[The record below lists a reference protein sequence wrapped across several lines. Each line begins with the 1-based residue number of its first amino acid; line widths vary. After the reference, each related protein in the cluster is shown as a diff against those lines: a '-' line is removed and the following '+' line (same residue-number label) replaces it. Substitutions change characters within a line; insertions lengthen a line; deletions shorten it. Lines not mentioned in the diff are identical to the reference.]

1 MDRGSVNEP
10 VVFGGVRVVPGD
22 LILGDDDGLV
32 AIPAGE
38 LAAQLPAALAMVRAE
53 AAWEARLAGGETT
66 LEVFNVP
73 PAAIR
78 LAGSQHRRA
87 QPLVD
92 LGHDAAPVGEAG
104 RRLMQQHPQTLDRDI
119 AATTRRGQQTGLQWR
134 IDQVGDDGR
143 SGQRVQRISSGGWP
157 VMPRLVQLTS
167 RAVSRS
173 ASPASAQATTSTG
186 PMAASS
192 PARAAARA
200 SVRLASRSAG
210 TPASSRATA
219 TARAAPPAPS
229 TRTAPCSG
237 RQSGACWRRLARK
250 PRPSLFSP
258 RVRPSGWTSTVFTAP
273 ILAAIGSS
281 SSTRRQ
287 AASLCG
293 TVTFQPRKPRRG
305 NARKASSTSSGRT
318 GSGT

>member
-1 MDRGSVNEP
+1 MIGELLSGAARRKGIAGVVVDGPVRDVATLAGWADFPVFSRGRTARGPSSMDRGSVNEP

-104 RRLMQQHPQTLDRDI
+104 RGLMQQHAQTLDRDV
-119 AATTRRGQQTGLQWR
+119 A
-134 IDQVGDDGR
+134 
-143 SGQRVQRISSGGWP
+143 
-157 VMPRLVQLTS
+157 
-167 RAVSRS
+167 
-173 ASPASAQATTSTG
+173 
-186 PMAASS
+186 
-192 PARAAARA
+192 
-200 SVRLASRSAG
+200 
-210 TPASSRATA
+210 A
-219 TARAAPPAPS
+219 TARAAASRPVS
-229 TRTAPCSG
+229 
-237 RQSGACWRRLARK
+237 SGA
-250 PRPSLFSP
+250 
-258 RVRPSGWTSTVFTAP
+258 
-273 ILAAIGSS
+273 
-281 SSTRRQ
+281 
-287 AASLCG
+287 
-293 TVTFQPRKPRRG
+293 
-305 NARKASSTSSGRT
+305 
-318 GSGT
+318 